1 MLKILRKKKIQKTV
15 WIIVSVIVIIAF
27 VFGGYITRTMRDK
40 NEPNQISKIL
50 GHSVSPLEF
59 RDAVNAVRVQ
69 AVMQFGEKYNEAL
82 KYLNFEDQAMDR
94 LYLLYA
100 AKRRHLNA
108 TDKEVTELIES
119 YPFFQS
125 KDIFDNRIYAEV
137 LQYVFHVQ
145 ARVFEEQ
152 TRQNIIIAKLYKQ
165 ITKDVLLTDAQARD
179 EYVKLNQKLSV
190 DYIASIP
197 AEFAK
202 ELKYTEADLK
212 DYFSKNSLDFKQPL
226 SFNLEYITLDSLD
239 NIKDLKGSLDK
250 KGVFEKI
257 AKDNNL
263 TINETGLFGQDEAI
277 PQLGW
282 SAEGTNIISKL
293 KIGQCA
299 PPIQADKKFYILR
312 LKDKKEPFIPEFEK
326 IQDKVKD
333 AMVKVY
339 SDKTAKEK
347 ITQALN
353 NLRVDNNF
361 PKTAKLGG
369 IKYGTTGLFQFGT
382 YLEGIGA
389 SDALWLAANKL
400 KTGEYSPVITMP
412 IGYYIVKLKSV
423 SPVDEK
429 KFDDEK
435 TDFSLKLLMQKKQDA
450 FDKFLAGLKNNNQ

>member
-27 VFGGYITRTMRDK
+27 VFGGYITRTMNDK
-40 NEPNQISKIL
+40 NNPGQIGRIL
-50 GHSVSPLEF
+50 GHSVTPLEF

-100 AKRRHLNA
+100 AKRRHINA
-108 TDKEVTELIES
+108 SDKEVTELIES

-125 KDIFDNRIYAEV
+125 KGVFDNRIYAEV

-145 ARVFEEQ
+145 ARIFEEQ

-165 ITKDVLLTDAQARD
+165 ITKDILVTDAQVRN

-202 ELKYTEADLK
+202 AFKYTEADLK

-239 NIKDLKGSLDK
+239 KIKDLKGSLDK

-257 AKDNNL
+257 AKDNGL
-263 TINETGLFGQDEAI
+263 SINETGLFDQNEPI

-282 SAEGTNIISKL
+282 SAEGANIISKL
-293 KIGQCA
+293 KVGQCA

-312 LKDKKEPFIPEFEK
+312 LKDKKEPFIPEFDK
-326 IQDKVKD
+326 IKDKVKD
-333 AMVKVY
+333 AMIKAY
-339 SDKTAKEK
+339 SDKMAKEK
-347 ITQALN
+347 IAQALN
-353 NLRVDNNF
+353 NLKADNNF
-361 PKTAKLGG
+361 PKTAKFAG
-369 IKYGTTGLFQFGT
+369 IKYGTTDLFQFGT

-400 KTGEYSPVITMP
+400 KAGEYSPVITMP
-412 IGYYIVKLKSV
+412 IGYYIVKIKSV

-429 KFDDEK
+429 RFSDEK
-435 TDFSLKLLMQKKQDA
+435 TDFTLKLLGQMKQDA
-450 FDKFLAGLKNNNQ
+450 FDKFLAGLKNNQ